1 MFQVE
6 EGVALLLLLHR
17 KFLILLRE
25 FKRDTRKL
33 KKEINAAKTLI
44 KNGESGRQEVT
55 LMDEIKKN
63 ILWIGLGIIIFEA
76 YGLAT
81 H

>member
-25 FKRDTRKL
+25 FKRDIRKL
-33 KKEINAAKTLI
+33 KKEINAAK
-44 KNGESGRQEVT
+44 
-55 LMDEIKKN
+55 N
-63 ILWIGLGIIIFEA
+63 IN
-76 YGLAT
+76 
-81 H
+81 